1 MTSCFSLAG
10 SAACPDLQANS
21 VAVTASYASV
31 ADFDQYIMSSMFNN
45 SQAVT
50 NFQSTYD
57 CPAFTGHDIRF
68 EQSIACHYAVA
79 ASGCT
84 QSAQYTPL
92 CQSSCFDYIQTTQ
105 WLFINASVCN
115 QSPSSTASSARTMFS
130 TPSTDGTNLA
140 NTNPIFDACF
150 MYFNTNDTT
159 KCTLGLTNESANAG
173 FLFSSD
179 AMTFCSSTLL
189 STTDKTLCAS
199 VMVASASS
207 NATGLAALTTAQK
220 LAILL
225 PARDYPWIDSGI
237 AWAVMTGFAI
247 LWMAFLKLE
256 RWERVANAAFQ
267 PVGESKVPERYRPNE
282 EFEAVGVK
290 NFGTIARGRATIRRM
305 EKGDYQPDEEFIDD
319 RRKSIFESMFGSAT
333 RQLSFKREMRKSKRG
348 ESHVTAF
355 ESGVGTG
362 GAGFKSK
369 SGKFR
374 ESNYSVLES
383 TADSANLIV
392 KMQVISQYVARE
404 DDEMSLKFG
413 DIIIIEES
421 FDDGWCLASN
431 PSTGASG
438 VVPMS
443 CLAAA
448 GTKRTAKKQTQLS
461 SRVSSATGRSV
472 RY

>member
-21 VAVTASYASV
+21 VAVTTSYASV
-31 ADFDQYIMSSMFNN
+31 AQFDQYIMSTIFNN
-45 SQAVT
+45 SQAIA

-57 CPAFTGHDIRF
+57 CPNFAGHNIRF

-84 QSAQYTPL
+84 QTSQYTPI

-105 WLFINASVCN
+105 WLFINSSVCN
-115 QSPSSTASSARTMFS
+115 QSPSSAASSARVIFS
-130 TPSTDGTNLA
+130 TPSTDGTAMA
-140 NTNPIFDACF
+140 NTNPIFDSCF

-159 KCTLGLTNESANAG
+159 KCTLGLKNESANAG
-173 FLFSSD
+173 FLFSLD
-179 AMTFCSSTLL
+179 AMEFCSSTLL
-189 STTDKTLCAS
+189 SATDQTLCTS
-199 VMVASASS
+199 VLAATKSS

-237 AWAVMTGFAI
+237 AWAAMTGFAI

-256 RWERVANAAFQ
+256 RWDRAANAAFQ
-267 PVGESKVPERYRPNE
+267 PVGESRVPERYRNYE
-282 EFEAVGVK
+282 ELETVGVK
-290 NFGTIARGRATIRRM
+290 NFGTIARGRATLRRM
-305 EKGDYQPDEEFIDD
+305 EKGDDGPDDDGIDD
-319 RRKSIFESMFGSAT
+319 RRKSIFESMFGSVT
-333 RQLSFKREMRKSKRG
+333 RQLSFKREMRKSKRR
-348 ESHVTAF
+348 ESNFTAF
-355 ESGVGTG
+355 ESGVGAVG
-362 GAGFKSK
+362 IKSK
-369 SGKFR
+369 SSKFR
-374 ESNYSVLES
+374 ESNYTAFES
-383 TADSANLIV
+383 TADTANLIV

-413 DIIIIEES
+413 DVIMIQES
-421 FDDGWCLASN
+421 FDDGWCMATN
-431 PSTGASG
+431 ASTGASG
-438 VVPMS
+438 IVPMS